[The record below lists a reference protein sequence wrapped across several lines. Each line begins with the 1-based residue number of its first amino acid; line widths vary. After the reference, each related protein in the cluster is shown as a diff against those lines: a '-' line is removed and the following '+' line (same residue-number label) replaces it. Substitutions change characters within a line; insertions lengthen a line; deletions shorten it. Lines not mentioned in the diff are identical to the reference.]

1 MGRAR
6 KDLPSQRKHQIIKDV
21 QTAIARELARQA
33 EVPKTTPQRIA
44 DLMREL
50 HRRLRGEGVD
60 KEEA

>member
-21 QTAIARELARQA
+21 QTAIARELAHQA
-33 EVPKTTPQRIA
+33 EVPKTMPQRIA

-50 HRRLRGEGVD
+50 HRRLRRVD
-60 KEEA
+60 KEKHDP